1 MAQVEAAQGLGAAG
15 TVYRGVVS
23 PVITRAD
30 CLVMDSV
37 IMKYM
42 IIAGGFIVTV
52 ILLSAFG
59 VIFYIV
65 AFGAGAL
72 FGFAGGFI
80 LRRR

>member
-1 MAQVEAAQGLGAAG
+1 
-15 TVYRGVVS
+15 
-23 PVITRAD
+23 
-30 CLVMDSV
+30 
-37 IMKYM
+37 MKYM
-42 IIAGGFIVTV
+42 IIAGGFVVTV